1 MSLTGTWTN
10 SYGSVM
16 TLEQFPSGLIGG
28 KYKSS
33 TGSTGE
39 YNVIGF
45 APPAPPTP
53 ALGQSVAL
61 SIYWRS
67 IEGGKGDPSW
77 HWVSGLSGQLNIAGS
92 EPTIYL
98 MHAMV
103 ATDDFPDLATVGTY
117 LDKLLYTPKQGEALA
132 VPALPGERASQAAAD
147 PISGVWKCR
156 EIPGATLSVNI
167 IDPELGYVS
176 GQLILPSGSYG
187 AIGFTDTY
195 ATQDGVPRQALSV
208 SVLMNDQAVSQSMAG
223 SLDFASGVLT
233 LTVFA
238 SQGTAGDALYVQ
250 TKLSELTF
258 VKS

>member
-1 MSLTGTWTN
+1 MSLTGTWSN

-16 TLEQFPSGLIGG
+16 TLEQYSSGLVGG
-28 KYKSS
+28 SYQSS
-33 TGSTGE
+33 TGSTGV

-45 APPAPPTP
+45 APVTPPTP
-53 ALGQSVAL
+53 QLGQSVAL

-67 IEGGKGDPSW
+67 TQGGQGDPSW
-77 HWVSGLSGQLNIAGS
+77 HWVSGLSGQLNIAGA

-103 ATDDFPDLATVGTY
+103 ATDDFPGLATVGTY
-117 LDKLLYTPKQGEALA
+117 IDKLLYTPKTGSALEI
-132 VPALPGERASQAAAD
+132 PARPGERATEAAGAD

-167 IDPELGYVS
+167 IDDIYGYVS
-176 GQLILPSGSYG
+176 GQLTLPAGTYG

-195 ATQDGVPRQALSV
+195 ATQDGVPRQALSMSLV
-208 SVLMNDQAVSQSMAG
+208 MGAQSQSMAG
-223 SLDFASGVLT
+223 SLEFSTGVLT
-233 LTVFA
+233 LSIFT
-238 SQGTAGDALYVQ
+238 SQGTPGDAIYVE
-250 TKLSELTF
+250 TKLSQLTF